1 VKKTQEDKLAAT
13 VTKVIG
19 SSPSEN
25 ALGYSDAEHERLI
38 RQAALIAPITKRLVR
53 EAGIGSGQR
62 VFELGSGM
70 GDVAMLVA
78 RLLDTQF
85 IAGSGRGLG
94 GRYAQARVIH
104 GAIS

>member
-38 RQAALIAPITKRLVR
+38 RQAALIAPITKRLFAKPASVR
-53 EAGIGSGQR
+53 ANAFS
-62 VFELGSGM
+62 S
-70 GDVAMLVA
+70 
-78 RLLDTQF
+78 
-85 IAGSGRGLG
+85 
-94 GRYAQARVIH
+94 
-104 GAIS
+104 